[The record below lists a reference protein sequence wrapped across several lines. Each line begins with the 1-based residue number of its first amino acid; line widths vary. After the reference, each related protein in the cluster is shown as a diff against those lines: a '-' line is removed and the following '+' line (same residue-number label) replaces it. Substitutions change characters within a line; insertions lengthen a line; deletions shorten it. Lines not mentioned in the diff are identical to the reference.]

1 MYDKPGCFGH
11 AVTYNATSSHCQNCW
26 AADDCSKAARARLE
40 ELKPILNVD
49 AVIRMSHKKAPA
61 EQRFDADLS
70 PTMQKVIASLPEE
83 AQRTAARLLRM
94 KLNFRKILLEGVNP
108 IENQKPVAVSVL
120 FGMLLKGPVERDSY
134 LSFLRDAV
142 GHSPSIAL
150 SEAAI
155 GISIVTGLGIAVY
168 QGDKLILKKDT
179 K

>member
-11 AVTYNATSSHCQNCW
+11 VVTYNANSSQCQECH
-26 AADDCSKAARARLE
+26 AEEECSKSAQTRLE
-40 ELKPILNVD
+40 DLRSIVNVD
-49 AVIRMSHKKAPA
+49 AIVRSAHKKPVATK
-61 EQRFDADLS
+61 RFDSDLS
-70 PTMQKVIASLPEE
+70 PTMQKVIATLPEG
-83 AQRTAARLLRM
+83 AQRPAARLLRM
-94 KLNFRKILLEGVNP
+94 KLNFRKILLEGINP

-120 FGMLLKGPVERDSY
+120 FGMLLKGPVDVQSY

-155 GISIVTGLGIAVY
+155 GIAIVTGLGIAVY
-168 QGDKLILKKDT
+168 QDEKLILKKDT